1 MLGQQE
7 LINFPCS
14 IRAPSWEDNNAYAEL
29 YQRHSSCDARE
40 CLCPGGREVAEPD
53 GPWQLLLCRSCAA
66 EGTHRRCSNLKMSH
80 EAGWECDSCAGPG
93 TSSGARSELA
103 GPSTAGPAAS
113 RQWPGSLELES
124 SSPSPSGQAASGQAL
139 GPEAQET
146 SSPSTSGQMP
156 AGPCQGSPV
165 CEGSS
170 RSSPPGP
177 DRRRH
182 QTRADRQTQTPYPR
196 PRGQRERS
204 RRPATRA
211 ASNTRS
217 QAVPRLSRSST
228 SAETRRRSTSRQQP
242 SAASRGP
249 APRQRSRSNRPSGPM
264 RVRDRSHLQR
274 WAQAPYERP
283 RRRSQGS
290 RTPAARA
297 GRSPRSQ
304 AAPRLSQCSPAR
316 ASHSRSTT

>member
-1 MLGQQE
+1 MPGQQE

-14 IRAPSWEDNNAYAEL
+14 IRAPSWEDNNPYAEL

-40 CLCPGGREVAEPD
+40 CLCPGGREASEPD
-53 GPWQLLLCRSCAA
+53 GPWQLLLCRSCTA
-66 EGTHRRCSNLKMSH
+66 EGTHRRCSNVEMSH
-80 EAGWECDSCAGPG
+80 EAAWECDSCAGPG
-93 TSSGARSELA
+93 PSSGASSELA

-113 RQWPGSLELES
+113 RQSPGSVELES
-124 SSPSPSGQAASGQAL
+124 SSPSTSGQAASGQAL
-139 GPEAQET
+139 GPEAEET
-146 SSPSTSGQMP
+146 SSPSSSGQMP

-182 QTRADRQTQTPYPR
+182 QTRADRQTRKPYRR

-217 QAVPRLSRSST
+217 QAVPRLSRC
-228 SAETRRRSTSRQQP
+228 STSRETR
-242 SAASRGP
+242 SARPGYLSGINRVSSLSDHCDPRPP
-249 APRQRSRSNRPSGPM
+249 AQ
-264 RVRDRSHLQR
+264 
-274 WAQAPYERP
+274 
-283 RRRSQGS
+283 
-290 RTPAARA
+290 
-297 GRSPRSQ
+297 
-304 AAPRLSQCSPAR
+304 
-316 ASHSRSTT
+316 